1 MRAFQAINV
10 TYEVAKFEYAM
21 SKQTV
26 VNEFKT
32 TETKGTYY
40 ALEFVEFLEMICRV
54 SFSKFKGKQ
63 MTNGEKIENV
73 MTELFSLFGI
83 KKNEVVIEEEE
94 ISESDPDY

>member
-1 MRAFQAINV
+1 MRAFQAINI

-40 ALEFVEFLEMICRV
+40 ALEFVEFLEILCRV
-54 SFSKFKGKQ
+54 AFSKFKGKQ
-63 MTNGEKIENV
+63 MTSGEKIESV
-73 MTELFSLFGI
+73 MDDLFALFGI
-83 KKNEVVIEEEE
+83 KRNEVIIEEEE

>member
-1 MRAFQAINV
+1 
-10 TYEVAKFEYAM
+10 
-21 SKQTV
+21 
-26 VNEFKT
+26 
-32 TETKGTYY
+32 
-40 ALEFVEFLEMICRV
+40 MICRV